1 MKSLDNLLKAD
12 ISTWDLPSMNSSKLS
27 ETLVDRIQKY
37 GKISKAPRKQA
48 QQWTE
53 EEVVGVQHL
62 NNDVHSRIDKV
73 NAEKWKFINECTD
86 SKHLWNSINMRGEVK
101 PDLHDDIPV
110 ESIASF
116 CARRSKIDISQ
127 TLYDGITTNTENHE
141 LDKEVDNEEIEE
153 ALTDLN
159 QNSKTND
166 GITPNTVKFILP
178 TIITILISLFNLILK
193 GGPEAY
199 PANWLNFIN
208 AIPKKGRLQLP
219 KFLRC
224 ISIMGVF
231 EKLYQT
237 ILNKRLYKF
246 LKIPHAQTAYQ
257 KSKGC
262 NIHVMTIRLLKILT
276 VKTKQKLFII
286 FTDFEAA
293 FDLVSRRLLFEKLV
307 KLGISTIMLNA
318 LISIYIASQSV
329 VEHKGEF
336 SDYVILLCGIKQGA
350 PPSGILYIAYT
361 LDIIT
366 MYNNE
371 FNPEPLLYLVHLPM
385 HVDDILLLATSKSL
399 AIQKLRA
406 LITYCQRNYIKL
418 QLAKCAVLCV
428 NSSEIDDHL
437 PITVDGVVLE
447 NKKEEVYLGS
457 VITNSR
463 RLIDDV
469 EADIRKRQV
478 NVIKFYAFLRSNS
491 NAPVDVKTKVLQAC
505 TVTSI
510 LHNAETWA
518 NAKVE
523 RLEVAYRKMMK
534 SIIGVKV
541 TTCSEFMYIEL
552 DLPSIRTQIMMKQ
565 WSFWTKVLEMSK
577 ECPLHHA
584 ITLAKHFKLKEIE
597 HYEQLVTSFN
607 SKDEI
612 REKFMEEN
620 RKSIRVKAERGK
632 SKYIKYLQ
640 VNPSLG
646 TPKIYKSVN
655 RHSDVSMVAGLR
667 TSSHNLQIEMGRRT
681 RTPREDRKCLCGE
694 VEDEDHFALSCDLY
708 ADIRRKHNV
717 LTSTE
722 ISCMFDNDR
731 HVEYLNELYK
741 RRKELK

>member
-1 MKSLDNLLKAD
+1 
-12 ISTWDLPSMNSSKLS
+12 
-27 ETLVDRIQKY
+27 
-37 GKISKAPRKQA
+37 
-48 QQWTE
+48 
-53 EEVVGVQHL
+53 
-62 NNDVHSRIDKV
+62 
-73 NAEKWKFINECTD
+73 
-86 SKHLWNSINMRGEVK
+86 MRGEVK

-116 CARRSKIDISQ
+116 CTKRSKIDISQ
-127 TLYDGITTNTENHE
+127 TLLDGITTDAVNHE
-141 LDKEVDNEEIEE
+141 LDQDIDKEEIEE
-153 ALTDLN
+153 ALADLN
-159 QNSKTND
+159 PNSKTND
-166 GITPNTVKFILP
+166 GITPNTIKSILP
-178 TIITILISLFNLILK
+178 TIITILISLFNLVLK
-193 GGPEAY
+193 GGPKAY
-199 PANWLNFIN
+199 PSNWLNFIN

-224 ISIMGVF
+224 ISIMGIF

-246 LKIPHAQTAYQ
+246 LKIPYAQTAYQ
-257 KSKGC
+257 KLKGC

-307 KLGISTIMLNA
+307 KLGISATLLNA

-361 LDIIT
+361 LDIIK

-371 FNPEPLLYLVHLPM
+371 FNPEPLLRLVHLLM
-385 HVDDILLLATSKSL
+385 HADDILLLATSKSL
-399 AIQKLRA
+399 AIQKLCA
-406 LITYCQRNYIKL
+406 LMTYCKSNFIKL

-428 NSSEIDDHL
+428 NSADINDHL

-457 VITNSR
+457 VITNSY

-491 NAPVDVKTKVLQAC
+491 NAPVDIKKKVLQAC

-523 RLEVAYRKMMK
+523 RLEVTYRRMLK
-534 SIIGVKV
+534 SILGVRV
-541 TTCSEFMYIEL
+541 TTCSELIYIEL
-552 DLPSIRTQIMMKQ
+552 DTPSIKTQILMKQ
-565 WSFWTKVLEMSK
+565 WSFWKKVQEMSN
-577 ECPLHHA
+577 ECPLHHV
-584 ITLAKHFKLKEIE
+584 IRLAKHFKLKEIE
-597 HYEQLVTSFN
+597 HYEQLIASYN

-612 REKFMEEN
+612 RDKFMEET
-620 RKSIRVKAERGK
+620 RKSIR
-632 SKYIKYLQ
+632 SKVEKGQSKFIKYLQ
-640 VNPSLG
+640 INPSLE
-646 TPKIYKSVN
+646 TPKVYKNVN
-655 RHSDVSMVAGLR
+655 RHSDVSMIAGLR

-681 RTPREDRKCLCGE
+681 KTPKEERKCRCGE
-694 VEDEDHFALSCDLY
+694 VEDEEHFTLNCDLY

-717 LTSTE
+717 LNNIE
-722 ISCMFDNDR
+722 ISCMLDDAR
-731 HVEYLNELYK
+731 HVEYLNKLYK